1 MPVRIVTDSSASLPA
16 ETAQAHGISVVPLNV
31 QFGTQ
36 SYADGLD
43 INAPE
48 MARRM
53 NQGEAPTT
61 SQPAPGVFADIYRSL
76 KEEADSIISMHVMGS
91 ASGTVSTARLAT
103 TLCPDQDIT
112 VFDSGTVSMGLGF
125 MAMAAARAAALGQAR
140 DEILTLLEDARSRV
154 HVFVALPTV
163 THLVRG
169 GRVTR
174 GAGLLASLL
183 AIKPILSLTNGAVE
197 VIDKVR
203 TFPRALD
210 RLADLMERAVGG
222 RRVRLAVMHGNCLEE
237 ARTWFEGV
245 RERFSAT
252 DVVFA
257 DAGSAL
263 MVHGGPGMIG
273 LVAFEE

>member
-1 MPVRIVTDSSASLPA
+1 MPVRVVTDSSASLPA
-16 ETAQAHGISVVPLNV
+16 EAVQTHEITVVPLNV
-31 QFGTQ
+31 QFGTR
-36 SYADGLD
+36 SYADGREMT
-43 INAPE
+43 APE
-48 MARRM
+48 MAERM
-53 NQGEAPTT
+53 NRGETPTT
-61 SQPAPGVFADIYRSL
+61 SQPAPGVFADFYRSL
-76 KEEADSIISMHVMGS
+76 KGKADSIISLHVMGS
-91 ASGTVSTARLAT
+91 ASGTVNTAKLAT

-112 VFDSGTVSMGLGF
+112 VFDSGTVAMGLGF
-125 MAMAAARAAALGQAR
+125 MAMAAARAAALGQAK
-140 DEILTLLEDARSRV
+140 DEILAMLEEARSRV

-174 GAGLLASLL
+174 GTGLLASLL
-183 AIKPILSLTNGAVE
+183 AIKPILSLTNSAVE

-210 RLADLMERAVGG
+210 RLADLMEKTVGR
-222 RRVRLAVMHGNCLEE
+222 RRVRLAVMHGNCLDE
-237 ARTWFEGV
+237 ARAWFEGV

-252 DVVFA
+252 EVVFA

-263 MVHGGPGMIG
+263 MVHGGPGLIG

>member
-16 ETAQAHGISVVPLNV
+16 EAAQAHGIAVVPLNV

-36 SYADGLD
+36 SYADGRD
-43 INAPE
+43 ITAPV
-48 MARRM
+48 MAERM
-53 NQGEAPTT
+53 NRGETPTT
-61 SQPAPGVFADIYRSL
+61 SQPAPGVFAELYRSL
-76 KEEADSIISMHVMGS
+76 KDEADAIISLHVMGS
-91 ASGTVSTARLAT
+91 ASGTVGTAKLAT

-125 MAMAAARAAALGQAR
+125 MAIAAARAAALGQAR
-140 DEILTLLEDARSRV
+140 DEILTMLEDARSRV

-183 AIKPILSLTNGAVE
+183 AIKPILSLTSGAVE

-210 RLADLMERAVGG
+210 RLADLMERAVGK
-222 RRVRLAVMHGNCLEE
+222 RRVRLAVMHGNCLEG
-237 ARTWFEGV
+237 ARAWFEGI

-252 DVVFA
+252 EVVYA

-273 LVAFEE
+273 LVAFED